1 MNLPLCARKLKPRAT
16 ARQHHRKGP
25 QDMENPDHDEM
36 DEPYEDIV
44 AAQAMLQSAAELL
57 GNGQKRPFWVSEL
70 KLT

>member
-1 MNLPLCARKLKPRAT
+1 
-16 ARQHHRKGP
+16 
-25 QDMENPDHDEM
+25 MENPDHDEM